1 MGKQELKSKIRAA
14 IEDGPLRE
22 SIERISLF
30 GSYAKNE
37 ARADSDVDL
46 LVEFSPDAV
55 IGFFS
60 LIDLKDHI
68 EHALGKPVD
77 LLTPD
82 AISRYLR
89 EDILNQT
96 DLIYER

>member
-1 MGKQELKSKIRAA
+1 MGKQELKSKIRTA
-14 IEDGPLRE
+14 IEEGPLKE
-22 SIERISLF
+22 SIEKISLF
-30 GSYAKNE
+30 GSYAKDS
-37 ARADSDVDL
+37 AKVDSDVDL

-60 LIDLKDHI
+60 LIDLKEHI
-68 EHALGKPVD
+68 EKAVGKPID

-82 AISRYLR
+82 AISKYLKK
-89 EDILNQT
+89 DIMSQS